1 VFYPVHIVFLE
12 FVIDPACSIA
22 FEAEPADPD
31 AMRRPPRPAT
41 SRLFNG
47 QMVATSILQGLGVLV
62 AVALLYGLL
71 LATGAPEPQARAMAF
86 AAVVL
91 GNVGLIL
98 SNRSPQAALIET
110 LRRPNPALWWIVGGA
125 LLGLALAL
133 YVEPMREIF
142 RFAPLSST
150 QMLMSFAAA
159 AVGFA
164 WLELYKSLRPRRKR
178 QGTSSM
184 HGVSTET
191 AGAEDL
197 AHCEPGTSILKRDQ
211 HTERT
216 DDEECQR

>member
-1 VFYPVHIVFLE
+1 
-12 FVIDPACSIA
+12 
-22 FEAEPADPD
+22 
-31 AMRRPPRPAT
+31 
-41 SRLFNG
+41 
-47 QMVATSILQGLGVLV
+47 VLV

-71 LATGAPEPQARAMAF
+71 LATGTPEPQARAMAF

-91 GNVGLIL
+91 DNVGLIL

-159 AVGFA
+159 AVGLT

-178 QGTSSM
+178 HGTSSM
-184 HGVSTET
+184 HGVSN
-191 AGAEDL
+191 
-197 AHCEPGTSILKRDQ
+197 
-211 HTERT
+211 
-216 DDEECQR
+216 